1 MGDCGV
7 WACYGRVGRGE
18 LKGGRGGGEA
28 ACMKI

>member
-7 WACYGRVGRGE
+7 WACHGRVGGE